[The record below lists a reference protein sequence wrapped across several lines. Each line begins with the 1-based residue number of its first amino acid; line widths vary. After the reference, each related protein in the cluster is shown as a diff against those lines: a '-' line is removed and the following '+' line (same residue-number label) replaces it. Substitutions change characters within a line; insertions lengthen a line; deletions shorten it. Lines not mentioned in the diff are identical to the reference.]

1 MPWDSSALAVRGKA
15 VRLDETN
22 GFMVELR
29 HEKDFGF
36 LHGIGKRQER
46 WPYVQEC
53 AIVKRV
59 LFLLC
64 CGLFL
69 CVQAEENADIKENPV
84 LKSASGYVGAE
95 IASAYL
101 GSSGAIYDTNPIT
114 SQEVGWLFDFGEY
127 GRIDGYFWIVS
138 SLHDRQHESHRM
150 LFSEFETVIRYGQSW
165 RVAENAVLK
174 ASAGPLWNP
183 AIGYKGAHRN
193 TWGPYVTAYLDNPVV
208 VPYMSGLWILSPKMR
223 GRIRFGVRRTF
234 TLSEHFDLTP
244 SVETVWMDRRRFDS
258 RYGAEPE
265 DSFLGGSFATVTTG
279 VKLSWQI
286 TENWQSYFRFQMFDV
301 INSQARRAVKK
312 QDAYYAKCDWP
323 IFKLGVEYSF

>member
-1 MPWDSSALAVRGKA
+1 VGDVILRDKGMRKQEALLKMLLPVVLAFGLLLRCGA
-15 VRLDETN
+15 AQD
-22 GFMVELR
+22 VEL
-29 HEKDFGF
+29 HSCN
-36 LHGIGKRQER
+36 I
-46 WPYVQEC
+46 
-53 AIVKRV
+53 
-59 LFLLC
+59 
-64 CGLFL
+64 
-69 CVQAEENADIKENPV
+69 
-84 LKSASGYVGAE
+84 LKSSSWYVGAE

-101 GSSGAIYDTNPIT
+101 GSSGAIYDTNPIA
-114 SQEVGWLFDFGEY
+114 SQEVGWMFDFGEY
-127 GRIDGYFWIVS
+127 GSIDGYFWIVS

-165 RVAENAVLK
+165 QIAEKAVLK

-193 TWGPYVTAYLDNPVV
+193 TWGPYVTAYLDNPIV

-223 GRIRFGVRRTF
+223 GRIRFGVRKTF
-234 TLSEHFDLTP
+234 ALSEHLSLTP
-244 SVETVWMDRRRFDS
+244 SIETVWMDRRRFDS

-265 DSFLGGSFATVTTG
+265 DAFLGGSFATVTTG
-279 VKLSWQI
+279 MKLSWQI
-286 TENWQSYFRFQMFDV
+286 TENWQLYFRFQMFDV

>member
-1 MPWDSSALAVRGKA
+1 MIGIIEVALGWKNKA
-15 VRLDETN
+15 CLKKLWKCDIINLMDFFGNKRLWMRKSPLKILLTVTVAFGLLLKCGATDDL
-22 GFMVELR
+22 ELT
-29 HEKDFGF
+29 DD
-36 LHGIGKRQER
+36 
-46 WPYVQEC
+46 
-53 AIVKRV
+53 AI
-59 LFLLC
+59 
-64 CGLFL
+64 
-69 CVQAEENADIKENPV
+69 
-84 LKSASGYVGAE
+84 LKSSSWYVGAE

-138 SLHDRQHESHRM
+138 SLHDRQHESHRE

-165 RVAENAVLK
+165 RIAENVTLK
-174 ASAGPLWNP
+174 ANAGPLWNP
-183 AIGYKGAHRN
+183 AIGYWRAHRN
-193 TWGPYVTAYLDNPVV
+193 AWGPYVNASLENPVV

-234 TLSEHFDLTP
+234 ALSEHLSMTP
-244 SVETVWMDRRRFDS
+244 SIETVWMDRRRFDS

-265 DSFLGGSFATVTTG
+265 DAFLGGSFATVTTG

-312 QDAYYAKCDWP
+312 QDVYYAKCDWP
-323 IFKLGVEYSF
+323 IFRFGVEYAF